1 MARQK
6 VYHNYFVVVNSYAS
20 AEIKERV
27 QTDREFLTDPAR
39 ISAQAVYSGSDE
51 RQAAIKF
58 YQAVKMAM
66 TSDLAFSVIVWRDST
81 IIARV
86 RLDR

>member
-1 MARQK
+1 MPRQK
-6 VYHNYFVVVNSYAS
+6 LYHHYFVVVNSYATI
-20 AEIKERV
+20 EVKERV
-27 QTDREFLTDPAR
+27 QTGRELITDPAQ

-86 RLDR
+86 RLDH

>member
-6 VYHNYFVVVNSYAS
+6 VYHHYFVVVNSYAT